1 MTPSPRHDERYTR
14 AIKALFIK
22 NRPPRIPGP
31 LAEHLKHCASCRAL
45 VEQLSASERLLAEA
59 CDLDNAIQPFEAA
72 LVWSQVAEQ
81 LELPPPAG
89 KSAQAPSWLIWAAG
103 STFILLMALASF
115 LWIRPEPRPDDG
127 FQARGQTTQSQVELI
142 CIQQGEVPE
151 ARSARMPDGSWRC
164 ALDENLAFTVLPNG
178 NARHVALFGI
188 DEAGQ
193 ILWYTPSPTQAASHL
208 LQPSDRPMPLDR
220 TVRLDVNHRPG
231 DYRVWALFSNEALR
245 FDRVQKMAQT
255 VAEGDDLPVGIIK
268 QSLSLHVMGVAP

>member
-14 AIKALFIK
+14 AIKALFIE

-59 CDLDNAIQPFEAA
+59 CELDNAIQPFEAA

-81 LELPPPAG
+81 LKLPSAE
-89 KSAQAPSWLIWAAG
+89 KSGHAPRLLVWAAG
-103 STFILLMALASF
+103 STVILLMALASF
-115 LWIRPEPRPDDG
+115 LWIRPEPIPDDG
-127 FQARGQTTQSQVELI
+127 FQARGQTTQPQVELI
-142 CIQQGEVPE
+142 CIQQGEDPE

-164 ALDENLAFTVLPNG
+164 SLDENLAFAVLPIG

-208 LQPSDRPMPLDR
+208 LQPGDLPMPLER
-220 TVRLDVNHRPG
+220 TVRLDVNHKPG

-255 VAEGDDLPVGIIK
+255 VAQGGDLPVGIIK

>member
-1 MTPSPRHDERYTR
+1 MTPSPRHDERFTR
-14 AIKALFIK
+14 AIKALFIE
-22 NRPPRIPGP
+22 NRPPRIPGT

-81 LELPPPAG
+81 LKLPSAE
-89 KSAQAPSWLIWAAG
+89 KSGHAPSWLVWAAG
-103 STFILLMALASF
+103 SAFILLMALASF
-115 LWIRPEPRPDDG
+115 LWVRPGLGPNDD
-127 FQARGQTTQSQVELI
+127 FQARGQTVQSQVELI
-142 CIQQGEVPE
+142 CIQQGESPE

-164 ALDENLAFTVLPNG
+164 ALNENLAFAVLPIG

-193 ILWYTPSPTQAASHL
+193 ILWYTPTPTQAASHL
-208 LQPSDRPMPLDR
+208 LQPSDRPMPIER

-255 VAEGDDLPVGIIK
+255 VAEGGDLPAGISK
-268 QSLSLHVMGVAP
+268 QSLSLHVMGVEP